1 MRALTPIV
9 LASLLA
15 ACGGDGDSPTP
26 PATGTLRLALT
37 DAPACG
43 YDSVNVTI
51 DRVRVHTSSTAGEAD
66 AGWQD
71 IVLPAPRRVDLLSLT
86 NGALEELG
94 QTALPAG
101 TYTQMRLVLAPNSGS
116 APLAN
121 AVVPTGAAEVALDTP
136 SAAQSGLKM
145 NIDIT
150 VQAGSVADF
159 IIDFDA
165 CKSVVPRGNSGR
177 YNLKPVLRVL
187 PRLAA
192 AGARVIGYV
201 DPAMA
206 GITVSAQLDGV
217 PVITTVS
224 DPVSGRFD
232 LYPVPVGQYSVVLS
246 GAGRATAVVTGVPVT
261 ADAYTFVNT
270 TTTPLLLPASVTRT
284 VQASVTAAPE
294 PDTVLLRALQ
304 TLTLGGVVE
313 VLSRPVGAD
322 GTAVGLALAS
332 DAPWVAPYV
341 AGAPA
346 PVFVAD
352 AGPAVAGR
360 YTVQAVVN
368 PPAPAAP
375 LMKSAPVDVSV
386 GVPDPLPP
394 VAFTFP

>member
-15 ACGGDGDSPTP
+15 ACGGGGDSPALPT
-26 PATGTLRLALT
+26 TGTLRLALT

-51 DRVRVHTSSTAGEAD
+51 DRVRVHASSTASESD
-66 AGWQD
+66 TGWHD

-101 TYTQMRLVLAPNSGS
+101 TYTQMRLVLAPNTGS

-121 AVVPTGAAEVALDTP
+121 AVVPTGSAEVALDTP

-150 VQAGSVADF
+150 VQAGTVADF

-165 CKSVVPRGNSGR
+165 CKSVVPRGNSGS

-206 GITVSAQLDGV
+206 GVTVSAQLDGV
-217 PVITTVS
+217 PVITTVP

-246 GAGRATAVVTGVPVT
+246 GAGRATAVITGVPVT

-270 TTTPLLLPASVTRT
+270 TTTPMLLPASVTRT
-284 VQASVTAAPE
+284 VQASVTAVPE
-294 PDTVLLRALQ
+294 PETVMLRALQ
-304 TLTLGGVVE
+304 TLTLGNVVE
-313 VLSRPVGAD
+313 VLARPATAD
-322 GTAVGLALAS
+322 GTPTGLPLAV
-332 DAPWVAPYV
+332 DAPWVAPYL
-341 AGAPA
+341 AGASA

-375 LMKSAPVDVSV
+375 LVKSAPVDVSA